1 MMVLDSKFRKLLERG
16 LGKSLEIISKEN
28 TGFKEIWKC
37 THEDDFFMASTLGGA
52 DDFYRNQFFF

>member
-16 LGKSLEIISKEN
+16 LDKSLEIISKEN
-28 TGFKEIWKC
+28 TDFKEIWKYG
-37 THEDDFFMASTLGGA
+37 HE

>member
-16 LGKSLEIISKEN
+16 LDKSVEIISKEN
-28 TGFKEIWKC
+28 TDFKEIWKC
-37 THEDDFFMASTLGGA
+37 GHE